1 MDEPNLIIQVP
12 RGGAIDRQVSA
23 KTPASVAAGEIVVE
37 TGPTDA
43 EGVLEP
49 LPVGKVVASFPSPE
63 SLRREAV
70 ELRRVI
76 SLAGPGVEPLVV
88 IVEAG
93 EELRDDELSA
103 ALEAA
108 SHSSRAVILRVMR
121 DA

>member
-1 MDEPNLIIQVP
+1 MDEPTLIIQVT
-12 RGGAIDRQVSA
+12 RGGAIDRQFSA
-23 KTPASVAAGEIVVE
+23 KAPASVAAGEVVVE
-37 TGPTDA
+37 AVPTDP
-43 EGVLEP
+43 EGVLDP
-49 LPVGKVVASFPSPE
+49 PAVGKVVASFLSPE
-63 SLRREAV
+63 ALRREAD

-76 SLAGPGVEPLVV
+76 SLAGPGDEPLVI

>member
-1 MDEPNLIIQVP
+1 
-12 RGGAIDRQVSA
+12 
-23 KTPASVAAGEIVVE
+23 VVE
-37 TGPTDA
+37 AGATDA

-49 LPVGKVVASFPSPE
+49 PAAGKVVASVLSPE
-63 SLRREAV
+63 ALRREAD

-76 SLAGPGVEPLVV
+76 SHAGGGDEPLVI

-108 SHSSRAVILRVMR
+108 SHTSRAVILRVMR

>member
-1 MDEPNLIIQVP
+1 MPEPILIIQVP
-12 RGGAIDRQVSA
+12 RGGAVDRQFAVKA
-23 KTPASVAAGEIVVE
+23 PASVAAGEVVVE
-37 TGPTDA
+37 AGPTDA

-49 LPVGKVVASFPSPE
+49 SDVGKIVASFRSPE
-63 SLRREAV
+63 ALRREAR

-76 SLAGPGVEPLVV
+76 SLAGPGDEPLVV
-88 IVEAG
+88 VIEAG

-103 ALEAA
+103 VLEAA

>member
-12 RGGAIDRQVSA
+12 RGGAIDRQFNVEA
-23 KTPASVAAGEIVVE
+23 PASVAAGEVVVE
-37 TGPTDA
+37 AGPTDA

-49 LPVGKVVASFPSPE
+49 PAAGKVVASLLSPE
-63 SLRREAV
+63 ALRREAD

-76 SLAGPGVEPLVV
+76 SHAGPGDEPLVI

-93 EELRDDELSA
+93 EELRDDELSSV
-103 ALEAA
+103 LEAA
-108 SHSSRAVILRVMR
+108 SHTSRAVILRVMR

>member
-49 LPVGKVVASFPSPE
+49 LPVGKVVASCPSPE